1 MDTRQQDIKVEQA
14 KASIVERID
23 ELSRRARELRHKLEV
38 QRYIVQYPWI
48 ATGGAFAVG
57 ALLGLLGGGG
67 KKKDDSSAKK
77 SAIGAAIGA
86 LVTAAVKELVMSQ
99 LKHTAKTWIDGG
111 AHEQPAGDSFV
122 EH

>member
-23 ELSRRARELRHKLEV
+23 ELGRRARELRHKLEV

-57 ALLGLLGGGG
+57 ALLGLLGGRGG
-67 KKKDDSSAKK
+67 KKDDGSAKK

-86 LVTAAVKELVMSQ
+86 LVTAAIKELVMSQ

-111 AHEQPAGDSFV
+111 SHEQPAGDSYL